1 MTIKQKNALKNAL
14 LKHLRAA
21 WQAAFKLSDTEDM
34 NEVLSGIETA
44 IAKLTP

>member
-1 MTIKQKNALKNAL
+1 MTIKQKIKQKTDL